1 MSRMRRKDVVAY
13 TRAVQDVE
21 DEGTEDRAV
30 AQYER
35 VHRPKRKKRKYLPK
49 GTTER
54 EDNDE

>member
-1 MSRMRRKDVVAY
+1 MRRKDVVAY